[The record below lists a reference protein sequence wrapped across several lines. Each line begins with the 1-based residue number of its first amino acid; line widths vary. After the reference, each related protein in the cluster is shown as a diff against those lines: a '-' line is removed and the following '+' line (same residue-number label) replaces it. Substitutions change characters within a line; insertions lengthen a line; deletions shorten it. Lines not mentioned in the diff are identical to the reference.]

1 MVEASRSHGVGNTH
15 YGVTRVCNVMQMYLW
30 FTDEFHN
37 ITWRLQGGGGG
48 CLKVTFTR
56 VHFAR

>member
-1 MVEASRSHGVGNTH
+1 MVEPSRSHGVGNTC
-15 YGVTRVCNVMQMYLW
+15 YGVCNVMQMYLW

-37 ITWRLQGGGGG
+37 ITWRLQGGGG